1 MFTKKKPIT
10 SENRRSRSMCATLT
24 KNSAPERR
32 RARSDYSMF
41 TVSFSSVPLIVP
53 RFASF
58 KYAKRRRRAGRR
70 FIASPL
76 DMFTAAGRERTK
88 DPRKNR
94 FWTYDSSAVHLNHL
108 GTGSLCVCDNEKANF
123 FCATARLE
131 RGARLFVCFVIESR
145 DEKKKRKGKKISMP
159 PQSCVNHILTKRL
172 LASPSHR
179 LADYF
184 SQPPKTRFTPPHTT
198 TRRYGVGGDLDAV
211 RSNLLLVFSAFYFD
225 SDSTDVCETQNQKI
239 NMKNRLVSS
248 AGGRERLVDFLSS
261 FSMVRRAQ

>member
-1 MFTKKKPIT
+1 MSEARGCWSVSLSNRETKKK
-10 SENRRSRSMCATLT
+10 
-24 KNSAPERR
+24 
-32 RARSDYSMF
+32 
-41 TVSFSSVPLIVP
+41 
-53 RFASF
+53 
-58 KYAKRRRRAGRR
+58 
-70 FIASPL
+70 
-76 DMFTAAGRERTK
+76 REK
-88 DPRKNR
+88 
-94 FWTYDSSAVHLNHL
+94 
-108 GTGSLCVCDNEKANF
+108 E
-123 FCATARLE
+123 
-131 RGARLFVCFVIESR
+131 
-145 DEKKKRKGKKISMP
+145 KKISTP
-159 PQSCVNHILTKRL
+159 PRSCVNHILTKRL

-261 FSMVRRAQ
+261 FSMVRRGTVTTMTLTMTPSAEMEICASFKLLPRRCSTSERGEVVTVALFSLRNFLREPRGVSQSLPRFSLKTCLADASHVVAQSTSKRVRRGIFFAFFRAEGKFLSFPPFTLVKNRKRKGKIFA